1 MKRKDKFEEIK
12 KQIEAFKSD
21 ATTTHLKE
29 DDNSATIIVNIEE
42 NPYQAF
48 SGNNMLS
55 NDLYEFIENTF
66 ILIDNKKK
74 NIKLKLIFNDTFND
88 EEKKHIISLINMHYA
103 LLYKET
109 KRLIKRTKIIAW
121 ILLFIGSIIMGLY
134 GFLCYRNI
142 NFIFRETIG
151 IFSWVFLWESCDE
164 FFFTNNSNRIKM
176 LQCLILWESE
186 KIIQP

>member
-29 DDNSATIIVNIEE
+29 DDNSATIIVNIDE

-74 NIKLKLIFNDTFND
+74 NIK
-88 EEKKHIISLINMHYA
+88 
-103 LLYKET
+103 
-109 KRLIKRTKIIAW
+109 
-121 ILLFIGSIIMGLY
+121 
-134 GFLCYRNI
+134 
-142 NFIFRETIG
+142 
-151 IFSWVFLWESCDE
+151 
-164 FFFTNNSNRIKM
+164 FFFLFNTT
-176 LQCLILWESE
+176 L
-186 KIIQP
+186 